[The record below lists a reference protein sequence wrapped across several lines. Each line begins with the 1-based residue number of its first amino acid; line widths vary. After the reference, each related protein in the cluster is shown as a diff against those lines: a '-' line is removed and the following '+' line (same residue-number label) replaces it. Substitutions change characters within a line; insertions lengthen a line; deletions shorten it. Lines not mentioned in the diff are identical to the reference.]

1 MEYQSCYYMHNQYGH
16 QCDCACCTY
25 HGPRTPWSDPDDG
38 APCDAC
44 ECRSQTIHEMKT
56 LIRWK
61 RNNEFAP
68 VTPEMGTVS
77 GGGFYTPPP
86 PPQQ

>member
-1 MEYQSCYYMHNQYGH
+1 
-16 QCDCACCTY
+16 
-25 HGPRTPWSDPDDG
+25 
-38 APCDAC
+38 
-44 ECRSQTIHEMKT
+44 MKT

-68 VTPEMGTVS
+68 VTREMGTVS

-86 PPQQ
+86 PPQ